1 MDSLPGAPTNSMNT
15 THSSSAESQS
25 ATKDRIRSIHK
36 RSKRDPELEHKRR
49 IVPRLAARAYHLEEG
64 NTWCQD
70 WIQYQKNTHPVFGL
84 CFHHPWH
91 PVRGPQRVIIL
102 VGSIAF
108 GLTMTNIVYLGFL
121 GSDVATK
128 PVNFIYNATG
138 HLAEIQ
144 EGYTNVQLQQ
154 SMVFLWTVGSFLHS
168 SFDMLIWYM
177 TACACLR
184 PGGLCENSNKFCQN
198 SGVYIAVL
206 LVVGFIFAATTVVV
220 IRLNEED
227 GDGYD
232 YIELIESEE
241 SATAADAFAAA
252 ATTANA
258 TSDVFDDDVVTNST
272 EKFSFLVG
280 YSVELVFAL
289 FVYYFLTSTIYFS
302 GILGCGRIPIFGGR
316 PYELKKEAVSN
327 SRRSSDHESEYPR
340 DRSEV

>member
-1 MDSLPGAPTNSMNT
+1 
-15 THSSSAESQS
+15 
-25 ATKDRIRSIHK
+25 
-36 RSKRDPELEHKRR
+36 
-49 IVPRLAARAYHLEEG
+49 
-64 NTWCQD
+64 
-70 WIQYQKNTHPVFGL
+70 
-84 CFHHPWH
+84 
-91 PVRGPQRVIIL
+91 
-102 VGSIAF
+102 
-108 GLTMTNIVYLGFL
+108 
-121 GSDVATK
+121 
-128 PVNFIYNATG
+128 
-138 HLAEIQ
+138 
-144 EGYTNVQLQQ
+144 
-154 SMVFLWTVGSFLHS
+154 
-168 SFDMLIWYM
+168 M